1 MKIKEVCERT
11 GLTRRAVRF
20 YEEKGL
26 ISPEI
31 REENEYRDYTEEDVR
46 RLRLVAR
53 LRGYRF
59 SVEAIRRLLERPQ
72 EAGAVFAAHRQE
84 LADEHGETAAILEAL
99 DRLRLPADGS
109 PEALN
114 EALCRAEDE
123 GTALPPRDLEPDF
136 GRFEELTRGE
146 RDALSRR
153 AAENV
158 RRMEKKRRR
167 RWTAL
172 AAAAAVLAA
181 AAGGFGLWVRWETE
195 PVSCVSTIGLEIVY
209 SSGEW
214 DEALSASVAEFEMAL
229 PDEEPALYRLR
240 FPDTEAGS
248 GCFRNEPANDE
259 KRNVPSVKI
268 HVSRVAA
275 CRMGLQQVLRG
286 ESSGPDPRNNPYYMG
301 CRRRG
306 DARSGEPL
314 AHRARQGQRGE
325 PVCRPRLGDD
335 RACLHIGRLGRRG
348 QGHRHLGRLY
358 LYGYR
363 RNGDHDQ
370 GPVPGNTPDLRHG
383 GRSQHLELRRR

>member
-31 REENEYRDYTEEDVR
+31 REENEYRDYTEADVR

-181 AAGGFGLWVRWETE
+181 AAGGFGLWARWETE
-195 PVSCVSTIGLEIVY
+195 PVSCVSTIGLELVY

-248 GCFRNEPANDE
+248 
-259 KRNVPSVKI
+259 
-268 HVSRVAA
+268 
-275 CRMGLQQVLRG
+275 VLSKSLLPGARYAG
-286 ESSGPDPRNNPYYMG
+286 FTCEIALPR
-301 CRRRG
+301 RE
-306 DARSGEPL
+306 ARS
-314 AHRARQGQRGE
+314 
-325 PVCRPRLGDD
+325 LGLLQPDGSLNIP
-335 RACLHIGRLGRRG
+335 AVLESTLH
-348 QGHRHLGRLY
+348 
-358 LYGYR
+358 
-363 RNGDHDQ
+363 DEDFA
-370 GPVPGNTPDLRHG
+370 LRYA
-383 GRSQHLELRRR
+383 ELREVHSGH